1 MIYANQKEMKKWE
14 RVNACITSISQP
26 YYVSTVFVKWVR
38 PSIYKRFPARLEQE
52 VLVWYNEE
60 YEPVKWDV
68 MVLREQKWN
77 KETKQMEFHRVKV
90 GSDFFKN
97 HAKKFNI
104 KLVYQTPVKAL
115 TWDKDA
121 KENREVSDTEIHYS
135 DVAPSKIK
143 DLLNVLDLD
152 TDAKR
157 KEDGN
162 LAYDYEDELYKRL
175 LNKFISFKTNPVTKD
190 LGKWPIT
197 YAEYTFKEGKEFELP
212 DSIPQEKT
220 AEPVAKV
227 TDDVPKWKDDPKF
240 KPVEAEI
247 NIEDIP
253 F

>member
-1 MIYANQKEMKKWE
+1 MIYANQKEMKKGE

-26 YYVSTVFVKWVR
+26 YYVSTVFVKGVK
-38 PSIYKRFPARLEQE
+38 PSTYKRFPARLEDE
-52 VLVWYNEE
+52 VLVGYDQS
-60 YEPVKWDV
+60 YEPKQWDV
-68 MVLREQKWN
+68 MVLRKQEWN
-77 KETKQMEFHRVKV
+77 KEKKQMEFHRVKV

-104 KLVYQTPVKAL
+104 TLTYQSPVKAL
-115 TWDKDA
+115 TWDKES
-121 KENREVSDTEIHYS
+121 KSNKEVSDTVIHYS

-143 DLLNVLDLD
+143 DMLNILDLD
-152 TDAKR
+152 QDAER

-162 LAYDYEDELYKRL
+162 LAYDYEDKLCKRL

-212 DSIPQEKT
+212 DALPQEK
-220 AEPVAKV
+220 EEVKPVV
-227 TDDVPKWKDDPKF
+227 TDDVPKWKDDAKF